1 MEARLLLALDIGNTR
16 ITMGVWEGSKL
27 AGTWEMQPELQK
39 TADEYGILVKSLLS
53 GSGIEPG
60 KIQAAVAASVVPPLT
75 GTFEKMVQ
83 KYFNGIK
90 FVIVGPGIK
99 TGLAIKI
106 ENPREIGAS
115 LIANAVAAL
124 ALYRPPLIVVDFG
137 TATTF
142 CALGANGEYLGGAI
156 APGMD
161 VAGEALFYQTA
172 KLPRFEMIRPKNA
185 IGKNTVSCLQSGFYF
200 GYLGLVESLVQRIKS
215 ELGGLP
221 VVIAAGN
228 LAPMIAEGAGSIDY
242 VNLNLTLEGLRM
254 IYEMNHE

>member
-1 MEARLLLALDIGNTR
+1 MLLALDVGNTR
-16 ITMGVWEGSKL
+16 ISAGVWDKEDWAGVWEL
-27 AGTWEMQPELQK
+27 QPDRQK
-39 TADEYGILVKSLLS
+39 TADEYGILLKSLLS
-53 GSGIEPG
+53 GSGIDPQKVE
-60 KIQAAVAASVVPPLT
+60 AAVMASVVPPLT

-83 KYFNGIK
+83 KYFTK
-90 FVIVGPGIK
+90 AKLVVVGPGIK

-106 ENPREIGAS
+106 ENPREIGAD
-115 LIANAVAAL
+115 LIVNAVAAL

-161 VAGEALFYQTA
+161 VAGEALFCQTA

-185 IGKNTVSCLQSGFYF
+185 IGKNTVSSLQSGFYF
-200 GYLGLVESLVQRIKS
+200 GYLGLVENLVRRIKS
-215 ELGGLP
+215 ELGGEP
-221 VVIAAGN
+221 VVIATGN
-228 LAPMIAEGAGSIDY
+228 QAPMIAEGTRSIDH

-254 IYEMNHE
+254 IYELNHD